1 MTIFITPI
9 KILYHHFNMKSPNQG
24 TKSPIR
30 SRICIKNSKITHHK
44 APIVPQVRIE
54 LDDLLN

>member
-1 MTIFITPI
+1 
-9 KILYHHFNMKSPNQG
+9 MKSPNQG